1 MSGYPMPAS
10 DIASE
15 AENGA
20 EAPASPSTTA
30 EAATAATAA
39 APPTAASRRGARAT
53 QAYRATSGRTYTYA
67 SAPTT
72 EATRQ
77 ATDSKTTETNG
88 SR

>member
-1 MSGYPMPAS
+1 MPAS
-10 DIASE
+10 
-15 AENGA
+15 
-20 EAPASPSTTA
+20 
-30 EAATAATAA
+30 AATGLRGDVTALSMTADSATAMTPTVA
-39 APPTAASRRGARAT
+39 PTAASRRGARAT

-77 ATDSKTTETNG
+77 ATDSKSTETNG